1 MSGLNEIIQW
11 TENNIDFER
20 GEDPNRAFKFI
31 DNEFKRDNRLPL
43 ADILGSDLGNYLEF
57 IEEKTGTTA
66 EDIELQQLERRAE
79 ELDREIREIENQMR
93 FNILGT
99 PIR

>member
-11 TENNIDFER
+11 TEDNIDFER
-20 GEDPNRAFKFI
+20 GEDPTGAFEFI
-31 DNEFKRDNRLPL
+31 DNEFTRDNRLPL
-43 ADILGSDLGNYLEF
+43 ADILGSDIGKYLEF

-66 EDIELQQLERRAE
+66 EENELRDLERRAE
-79 ELDREIREIENQMR
+79 ELNEEIRQLEGMN

>member
-11 TENNIDFER
+11 TEDNINFER
-20 GEDPNRAFKFI
+20 GEDPTRAFEFI
-31 DNEFKRDNRLPL
+31 NNEFERDNRLPL
-43 ADILGSDLGNYLEF
+43 ADILGSDIGDYLQF
-57 IEEKTGTTA
+57 IEEKTGTTT
-66 EDIELQQLERRAE
+66 EDIELRALDRRIE
-79 ELDREIREIENQMR
+79 ELDEEIRQLEGMR

>member
-11 TENNIDFER
+11 TEDNIDFER
-20 GEDPNRAFKFI
+20 GEDPTRAFEFI
-31 DNEFKRDNRLPL
+31 DTIFERDNRLPL
-43 ADILGSDLGNYLEF
+43 ADILGSDIGDYLQF
-57 IEEKTGTTA
+57 IEEKTSTTA
-66 EDIELQQLERRAE
+66 EDIELLALDRRIE
-79 ELDREIREIENQMR
+79 ELDEEIRQLEDMR